1 MVKTVRRRNTRKVS
15 KKSRSNKKHYATKKK
30 SMKIKK
36 IFLRKNNKRT
46 KTSKHHTAHKRHIK
60 FHHHTANKRRIKF
73 HHHRGHHNTHRV
85 RFGGA
90 IKRKSMRGGMV
101 SSPAAG
107 PVGYSWEGGNES
119 TWPGVGASH
128 GIDTQGTTM
137 SNHFGLSPNGIVVG
151 GIDPARSTSD
161 DVNINSSMTG
171 GKRGKGKRG
180 NMKGGFFQEIVNL
193 GRGAQYGVN
202 GGYFDLTGK
211 QQPLSQNPYPTD
223 QPINKTSS
231 FIGGIPPDVK
241 EIYKDANMNAASA

>member
-1 MVKTVRRRNTRKVS
+1 MVKTVRRRNTRKGS
-15 KKSRSNKKHYATKKK
+15 KKSRSNKKHHANKKK

-46 KTSKHHTAHKRHIK
+46 KMSKE
-60 FHHHTANKRRIKF
+60 HTANTRRVRF
-73 HHHRGHHNTHRV
+73 HHERAHHNTRRV

-90 IKRKSMRGGMV
+90 KKRKSMRGGMV

-107 PVGYSWEGGNES
+107 PVGYSWQGGNEA

-161 DVNINSSMTG
+161 DVNLNSSMTG
-171 GKRGKGKRG
+171 GKRGKRGKRGKGKRG

>member
-46 KTSKHHTAHKRHIK
+46 KTSKHHTAHKH
-60 FHHHTANKRRIKF
+60 RIKF
-73 HHHRGHHNTHRV
+73 HHHRGRHNTRRV

-90 IKRKSMRGGMV
+90 KKRKSMRGGMV

-107 PVGYSWEGGNES
+107 PVGYSWEGGNEA

-241 EIYKDANMNAASA
+241 EIYKDANMNASSV

>member
-1 MVKTVRRRNTRKVS
+1 MVKSVRKRNTRKVS
-15 KKSRSNKKHYATKKK
+15 KKSRSNKKHHSYKKK
-30 SMKIKK
+30 SMKSKK
-36 IFLRKNNKRT
+36 IFLRKNNKRAR
-46 KTSKHHTAHKRHIK
+46 TSRHHTSH
-60 FHHHTANKRRIKF
+60 RRRVGF
-73 HHHRGHHNTHRV
+73 HHHRGLHNTRRV

-90 IKRKSMRGGMV
+90 KKGNKTKQMRGGMV

-107 PVGYSWEGGNES
+107 PVGYSWQGGNEA

-161 DVNINSSMTG
+161 DVNLNSSMTG
-171 GKRGKGKRG
+171 GKRGKRGKGKRG